1 MTGTTTVASP
11 ATDTQMDPQ
20 ELLLRVENLVKQFKS
35 NVRNQP
41 IRALDGV
48 SFTLQRGETLGLVGE
63 SGCGKS
69 TAARTIIR
77 LYEPTD
83 GQIFL
88 EGTDITKM
96 SQRELRPLRRRI
108 QMVFQDPFASL
119 NGRMTVKEIV
129 AEPLRVHSPE
139 LSDEEVQ
146 RLVVKTL
153 EQVGLGPEYML
164 RYPHEFSGG
173 QRQRIGI
180 ARALILQPD
189 IILCDEAISALD
201 VSIQAQIV
209 NLLRDLQKDLSLT
222 YVFIAHD
229 LSMVHH
235 VADRVGVMYLGQL
248 VELGTT
254 EQVYDN
260 PQHPYT
266 VGLLASVPTLDTSVD
281 IDARPPAIEGEI
293 PSPINPPSGCRF
305 QTRCPIAAQ
314 ICSDQIPPMLNIGDG
329 HEVACHFRQPDPAN
343 Q

>member
-1 MTGTTTVASP
+1 MTSITSPSP
-11 ATDTQMDPQ
+11 ATAVPVGDAEP
-20 ELLLRVENLVKQFKS
+20 LLRVENLVKHFRS
-35 NVRNQP
+35 GVRHRP

-48 SFTLQRGETLGLVGE
+48 SFTVRRGETLGLVGE

-69 TAARTIIR
+69 TCARTIVR
-77 LYEPTD
+77 LYEPT
-83 GQIFL
+83 
-88 EGTDITKM
+88 EGRIVLGGIDITTM
-96 SQRELRPLRRRI
+96 SQRELRPLRRRM

-119 NGRMTVKEIV
+119 NTRMTVRDIV

-139 LSDEEVQ
+139 LGTDEIRRRVGE
-146 RLVVKTL
+146 TL
-153 EQVGLGPEYML
+153 EQVGLGTEHML

-180 ARALILQPD
+180 ARALVVQPEVV
-189 IILCDEAISALD
+189 LCDEPISALD

-209 NLLRDLQKDLSLT
+209 NLLRDLQRELSLT

-229 LSMVHH
+229 LSMVRH

-254 EQVYDN
+254 DQVYRN

-266 VGLLASVPTLDTSVD
+266 AGLLESVPTMDTAVD
-281 IDARPPAIEGEI
+281 ITARPPAIEGEI

-305 QTRCPIAAQ
+305 RTRCPLAAP
-314 ICSDQIPPMLNIGDG
+314 ICAEQAPLAVDLGDG
-329 HEVACHFRQPDPAN
+329 HEVACHFRGPN
-343 Q
+343 QTHQ